1 MKMKKIFICLA
12 TVMLIGGCTKDL
24 VPVDYSDINPS
35 IFPQS
40 EGDIQAMVNSCY
52 YPLRGA
58 WWDGINS
65 TSERGIMFVL
75 DATTEILSGKF
86 SVQRDGHLLNLLPTD
101 EGMTYFYDGMGDTP
115 GSGFYNKISRM
126 TTTIDAIEKSS
137 VADAVKKKA
146 IAEVR
151 CARGLLAYDLFD
163 MYGPIVIAPLEVLQN
178 PLKEKPLARL
188 SHDEMVKFIEDDLIA
203 AAIDLPDPAA
213 TEYGKFS
220 KAAAIMVNIRLMLH
234 EKQWAKVN
242 ALCDDIIKMN
252 YFQIQADYVGM
263 WGLNGAR
270 ASKEVIWAVPCDYD
284 GTSENQW
291 QLMVL
296 PSNFAPK
303 GGWATVQSTWYFY
316 DSFEPTDI
324 RKNMLITEYTGTD
337 GVTYNRSNPGTNI
350 DLGPIPLKIDQDAL
364 RTTGLTTVDIIQYRY
379 ADVLLSK
386 AEALANMSAPTA
398 EAIDLVNVIR
408 RRAQIPEIKLADYS
422 SLSAFN
428 DMILTERSHEYW
440 CENGQY
446 RSDLIRH
453 GKFVS
458 RCKQLTGSTYADDN
472 KVVFPFSLRAIS
484 EGKGLFIQNP
494 GYN

>member
-1 MKMKKIFICLA
+1 MSVL
-12 TVMLIGGCTKDL
+12 TVLLMGGCTKDL
-24 VPVDYSDINPS
+24 VPIDYSTINPS

-40 EGDIQAMVNSCY
+40 EADIEAMVNACY
-52 YPLRGA
+52 YPLRGS

-65 TSERGIMFVL
+65 TSERGIMFGL

-86 SVQRDGHLLNLLPTD
+86 DIQYYGHMLNFHPTD
-101 EGMTYFYDGMGDTP
+101 ATAVFFYDWY
-115 GSGFYNKISRM
+115 YNKISRM
-126 TTTIDAIEKSS
+126 TTTIDIIEKSTVS
-137 VADAVKKKA
+137 DPVKKKA

-151 CARGLLAYDLFD
+151 CARGLLAYDLYD
-163 MYGPIVIAPLEVLQN
+163 MYGPLVIAPLDVLQN
-178 PLKEKPLARL
+178 PLKEQPLARL
-188 SHDEMVKFIEDDLIA
+188 TNDEMVKFIEDDLIA
-203 AAIDLPDPAA
+203 AAVDLPDPGA
-213 TEYGKFS
+213 TEYGRFS
-220 KAAAIMVNIRLMLH
+220 KGLAKMVNIRLMLH
-234 EKQWAKVN
+234 EKKWDKVK
-242 ALCDDIIKMN
+242 ALAEDIMKMN
-252 YFQIQADYVGM
+252 YYQIQPDYVGM
-263 WGLNGAR
+263 WGLNGAK

-291 QLMVL
+291 QLMAL

-316 DSFEPTDI
+316 DSFEATDI
-324 RKNMLITEYTGTD
+324 RKTMLIAEYTGTD

-350 DLGPIPLKIDQDAL
+350 DLGPIPLKISQDAL
-364 RTTGLTTVDIIQYRY
+364 RTTSLSTVDIIQYRY

-386 AEALANMSAPTA
+386 AEAIANLTGPDA
-398 EAIDLVNVIR
+398 EAIELVNVIR

-422 SLSAFN
+422 SASAFN

-458 RCKQLTGSTYADDN
+458 RCKELTQSPYADDN
-472 KVVFPFSLRAIS
+472 KVLFPFSLDRVS

>member
-1 MKMKKIFICLA
+1 MKMKKILFCIA
-12 TVMLIGGCTKDL
+12 TVMLLGGCTKDL
-24 VPVDYSDINPS
+24 VPVDYSEINPS

-40 EGDIQAMVNSCY
+40 EADVQAMVNACY
-52 YPLRGA
+52 YPIRGS

-65 TSERGIMFVL
+65 TSERGLMFVL

-86 SVQRDGHLLNLLPTD
+86 SVQQYGHLLNYTPISSD
-101 EGMTYFYDGMGDTP
+101 ITYFYDW
-115 GSGFYNKISRM
+115 FYNKISRM
-126 TTTIDAIEKSS
+126 TMTIDLINESKVSEEI
-137 VADAVKKKA
+137 KKKA
-146 IAEVR
+146 IADVH

-163 MYGPIVIAPLEVLQN
+163 MFGPIVIAPIEVLKK
-178 PLKEKPLARL
+178 PMEEKPLARL
-188 SHDEMVKFIEDDLIA
+188 TNEAMVSFIEEDLIA
-203 AAIDLPDPAA
+203 AANDLPDPGA
-213 TEYGKFS
+213 TEYGRFS
-220 KAAAIMVNIRLMLH
+220 KGLAKMINIRLNLH
-234 EKQWAKVN
+234 EKKWDKVK
-242 ALCDDIIKMN
+242 ALCDEIIQMN
-252 YFQIQADYVGM
+252 YYELEADYVGM

-270 ASKEVIWAVPCDYD
+270 NSKEVIWAIPCDYD

-296 PSNFAPK
+296 PSNYPPL
-303 GGWATVQSTWYFY
+303 GGWATVQSTWWFY
-316 DSFEPTDI
+316 DTFESADI
-324 RKNMLITEYTGTD
+324 RKTMLITEYTGTD
-337 GVTYNRSNPGTNI
+337 GIVYNRSNPGTNM
-350 DLGPIPLKIDQDAL
+350 DLGPIPLKINPDDQ
-364 RTTGLTTVDIIQYRY
+364 RTTSLSTVDIIQYRY

-386 AEALANMSAPTA
+386 AEAIANLTGPDA
-398 EAIDLVNVIR
+398 EAMELVNIIR
-408 RRAQIPEIKLADYS
+408 RRAGLEDKKLSDYS

-458 RCKQLTGSTYADDN
+458 RCIELTQSTYAN
-472 KVVFPFSLRAIS
+472 EYKVVFPFSLSKVS